1 MSNNTMSNDTMLDD
15 TIKKCGILLMTSA
28 LTCDLEELN
37 TRHTLLSSKI
47 KRLERKAKTNKSYE
61 KKLEEAIE
69 EIRWLQFKIEDLREQ
84 LCNIFKEHINA
95 DCKL

>member
-61 KKLEEAIE
+61 KKLEEATAHTE
-69 EIRWLQFKIEDLREQ
+69 KGCMNSTWYKTP
-84 LCNIFKEHINA
+84 
-95 DCKL
+95 